1 MTDEQIVTLFWNKD
15 ERALRESEAAYGGYC
30 RALAERFVSAE
41 DAQECWS
48 DAMLRAWDAI
58 PPERPTHLRA
68 FLAKLT
74 RNLALDRFR
83 ADCAAKRGG
92 GEGDAVLSELA
103 EVLGGR
109 ETAETTVAAR
119 ELGEAVNRFVRSL
132 PQREGDVFIR
142 RCFFADTTVEIAKR
156 YGISEG
162 SVKVM
167 LSRTRKKL
175 RTYLES
181 EDYL

>member
-58 PPERPTHLRA
+58 PPERPAHLRA
-68 FLAKLT
+68 FLARLT

-83 ADCAAKRGG
+83 ADSAAKRGG

-103 EVLGGR
+103 EVLGGH
-109 ETAETTVAAR
+109 ETAETAVAAQ

-132 PQREGDVFIR
+132 PRREGDVFIR
-142 RCFFADTTVEIAKR
+142 RCFFADTTAEIAKR
-156 YGISEG
+156 YGMSEG
-162 SVKVM
+162 SVKAM

>member
-68 FLAKLT
+68 FFVKLT
-74 RNLALDRFR
+74 RNLALDRFC
-83 ADCAAKRGG
+83 ADCAVKRGG
-92 GEGDAVLSELA
+92 GEGDAVLSELS
-103 EVLGGR
+103 ELLGGR

-119 ELGEAVNRFVRSL
+119 ELGEAVNRFVRGL
-132 PQREGDVFIR
+132 PRREGDVFIR
-142 RCFFADTTVEIAKR
+142 RCFFADTAAEIAKR
-156 YGISEG
+156 YGMSEG

-175 RTYLES
+175 RTYLER

>member
-48 DAMLRAWDAI
+48 DALLRAWDVI
-58 PPERPTHLRA
+58 PPERPAHLRA

-83 ADCAAKRGG
+83 AGSAAKRGG
-92 GEGDAVLSELA
+92 GEGDAVLSELS

-132 PQREGDVFIR
+132 PRREGDVFIR
-142 RCFFADTTVEIAKR
+142 RCFFADTTAEIAKR
-156 YGISEG
+156 YGMSEG

-181 EDYL
+181 EEYL

>member
-41 DAQECWS
+41 DALECWS
-48 DAMLRAWDAI
+48 DALLRAWDAI

-162 SVKVM
+162 SVNVM